1 MSFNLLCVCVCD
13 SCSAACLYELG
24 VLFPCVDAVFGFCR
38 LGLGC
43 STNILPVKV
52 VCTSCFIL
60 PVLGASVKLVVS
72 QGFEFVCGHW
82 VSRGVF
88 CVVKHALNLL
98 IKSLDVLF
106 SSPNASAFQVLA
118 AGGVC

>member
-1 MSFNLLCVCVCD
+1 M
-13 SCSAACLYELG
+13 
-24 VLFPCVDAVFGFCR
+24 DAVFGFCR

-43 STNILPVKV
+43 STNILPVRV

-60 PVLGASVKLVVS
+60 PVLGESVKLVVLLVS
-72 QGFEFVCGHW
+72 GFVCGHW
-82 VSRGVF
+82 VGRGVVCF
-88 CVVKHALNLL
+88 VKHALNLL

-106 SSPNASAFQVLA
+106 SSPNASTFQVLA